1 MILENVLNMLDRDH
15 ARRASE
21 LSMSLARHLGLNE
34 HEVSLIGQGALYHD
48 IGKIAIPTFL
58 LQSKEKFNEEERRL
72 MQRHVEYGLSILSVH
87 TVHTGEVME
96 AAKVVVASHHERWDG
111 QGYPHGLM
119 GEEIPLY
126 GRIVTVCDVFDAL
139 CSDRPY
145 KTAWPV
151 GEALDYIKGQSG
163 EAFDPRV
170 TEAFMQMMAD
180 GVAV

>member
-15 ARRASE
+15 ARRVSE
-21 LSMSLARHLGLNE
+21 LSKSLARQLGLCE
-34 HEVSLIGQGALYHD
+34 HEIHLIGQGALYHD
-48 IGKIAIPTFL
+48 IGKIAIPTSL
-58 LQSKEKFNEEERRL
+58 LESKEKFNEEERRV

-87 TVHTGEVME
+87 TGEVME
-96 AAKVVVASHHERWDG
+96 VAREIIASHHERWDG

-139 CSDRPY
+139 CSDRSY
-145 KTAWPV
+145 KAAWPV
-151 GEALDYIKGQSG
+151 GKALDYIRRQSG

-170 TEAFMQMMAD
+170 TEAFMQMMAE

>member
-15 ARRASE
+15 ARRVSK
-21 LSMSLARHLGLNE
+21 LSMSLARQLGLSE
-34 HEVSLIGQGALYHD
+34 HEIHLIGQGALYHD
-48 IGKIAIPTFL
+48 IGKIAIPTYL
-58 LQSKEKFNEEERRL
+58 LQSKEKFNEEEYRL

-87 TVHTGEVME
+87 TGEEIE
-96 AAKVVVASHHERWDG
+96 AAREIIASHHERWDG

-119 GEEIPLY
+119 GEEISLY
-126 GRIVTVCDVFDAL
+126 GRIVAVCDVFDAL

-145 KTAWPV
+145 KAAWPV
-151 GEALDYIKGQSG
+151 GKALDYIKDQSG

-170 TEAFMQMMAD
+170 VEAFLQMMAE